1 MFFIVVQNNSVSAY
15 LCNLVNLVVK
25 KEILN
30 HKGCMEGSLVVF
42 VRVQKKKK
50 WHLPIYLPIHRKI
63 VELKIAVFVKK

>member
-50 WHLPIYLPIHRKI
+50 KMASTYLSAHT
-63 VELKIAVFVKK
+63 